1 MLIEKSIAPPL
12 STLRPTKPTSSATFP
27 VYQDLEALLAEEEQ
41 QPDQQPPATVAH
53 TLAVAAGYAYSD
65 APTVSMMLARMGLQ
79 DNHCLQVDMSVDAMF
94 IRSTAF
100 LIQSSDG
107 SVVILAYRGTEPTN
121 LVNWLTDADV
131 HPDKIAFPFPRD
143 AHAADPAESSLRPD
157 AEAVPAEGYAVH
169 AGFYRNVRA
178 TRFAVIAAL
187 ERALDRRSV
196 LDDDSGSPM
205 PPMEK
210 PMTTLYLTGHS
221 LGGGMAALMAVMLS
235 VEPPYKKLFAPIF
248 KGACTYGAPMVGS
261 PEFAN
266 ACAANT
272 FLDRNVVRY
281 VYRKDLVPHLP
292 PSESDAFQ
300 HFGREYRYDR
310 AWKDT
315 SDKPITQMGDLLGL
329 IEAPLGFVASKF
341 RLLRDLPF
349 RFSLNDHGPQH
360 YITAI
365 TPPKVPNE
373 FGDAYLIP
381 AR

>member
-12 STLRPTKPTSSATFP
+12 PTLRPTKPTSSATFP
-27 VYQDLEALLAEEEQ
+27 VYHDLEALLAEEEQ

-65 APTVSMMLARMGLQ
+65 AATMSMMLARMGLQ

-94 IRSTAF
+94 IRSTAY

-143 AHAADPAESSLRPD
+143 AKAADPAKSSLPPD
-157 AEAVPAEGYAVH
+157 AEAVPAESYAVH

-196 LDDDSGSPM
+196 LDDDSESPM
-205 PPMEK
+205 PPMDK

-221 LGGGMAALMAVMLS
+221 LGGAMAALMAVMLS
-235 VEPPYKKLFAPIF
+235 VEPEYKKLFAPMF

-300 HFGREYRYDR
+300 HFGREFRYDR
-310 AWKDT
+310 GWKK
-315 SDKPITQMGDLLGL
+315 SDKPVTQTPGDILGL

-341 RLLRDLPF
+341 RLLRGIPF

-360 YITAI
+360 YISAI
-365 TPPKVPNE
+365 TPKNKPNE

>member
-1 MLIEKSIAPPL
+1 MRIEKSIAPPL

-27 VYQDLEALLAEEEQ
+27 VYHDLEASLAEEQQ
-41 QPDQQPPATVAH
+41 QPDKKSPATVAH

-65 APTVSMMLARMGLQ
+65 AKTVSMMLARMGLQ
-79 DNHCLQVDMSVDAMF
+79 DNHCLKVDMSVDAMF
-94 IRSTAF
+94 IRSTAY

-131 HPDKIAFPFPRD
+131 HPDKIAFSFPRD
-143 AHAADPAESSLRPD
+143 TKAADPAKSSLPPD
-157 AEAVPAEGYAVH
+157 AEAAPAESYAIH

-196 LDDDSGSPM
+196 LDDDAESPM

-221 LGGGMAALMAVMLS
+221 LGGAMAALMAVMLS
-235 VEPPYKKLFAPIF
+235 VEPDYIERFARMF
-248 KGACTYGAPMVGS
+248 KGASTFGAPMVGS
-261 PEFAN
+261 PEFAS

-272 FLDRNVVRY
+272 FLHRNVVRY

-292 PSESDAFQ
+292 PSDSDAFQ

-310 AWKDT
+310 AWKET
-315 SDKPITQMGDLLGL
+315 SNKPIEQMGDLVGL

-341 RLLRDLPF
+341 RLLRGIPF

-360 YITAI
+360 YISAI
-365 TPPKVPNE
+365 TPDKVPNE

>member
-12 STLRPTKPTSSATFP
+12 PTLRPTKPTSSATFP
-27 VYQDLEALLAEEEQ
+27 VYHDLEALLAEEEQ

-65 APTVSMMLARMGLQ
+65 AATVSMMLARMGLQ

-143 AHAADPAESSLRPD
+143 VNTADPAKSSLPPHP
-157 AEAVPAEGYAVH
+157 EAVPPKSYAVH

-187 ERALDRRSV
+187 ERALNRRSV
-196 LDDDSGSPM
+196 LDDDSESPM

-235 VEPPYKKLFAPIF
+235 VEPQYRKLFAPIF

-266 ACAANT
+266 ACAAST

-292 PSESDAFQ
+292 PRESDDFQ

-315 SDKPITQMGDLLGL
+315 SDEPITQMGDLLGL

-341 RLLRDLPF
+341 RLLRGIPF

-360 YITAI
+360 YISAI
-365 TPPKVPNE
+365 TPKDKPNE

-381 AR
+381 AK

>member
-27 VYQDLEALLAEEEQ
+27 VYHDLEALLAEEEQ

-65 APTVSMMLARMGLQ
+65 AATVSMMLARMGLQ

-94 IRSTAF
+94 IRSTAY

-143 AHAADPAESSLRPD
+143 ANAADPAKSSLPPD
-157 AEAVPAEGYAVH
+157 AEAVPAQSYAVH

-187 ERALDRRSV
+187 KRALDRRSV
-196 LDDDSGSPM
+196 LDDDPGSPM

-221 LGGGMAALMAVMLS
+221 LGGAMAALMAVMLS
-235 VEPPYKKLFAPIF
+235 VEPEYKKLFAPIF

-300 HFGREYRYDR
+300 HFGREFRYDR

-341 RLLRDLPF
+341 RLLRDIPF

-360 YITAI
+360 YISAI
-365 TPPKVPNE
+365 TPPNVPNE

>member
-1 MLIEKSIAPPL
+1 MRIEKSIAPPL

-27 VYQDLEALLAEEEQ
+27 VYHDLEASLAEEQQ
-41 QPDQQPPATVAH
+41 QPDKKSPATVAH

-65 APTVSMMLARMGLQ
+65 ATTVSMMLARMGLQ
-79 DNHCLQVDMSVDAMF
+79 DNHCLKVDMSVDAMF
-94 IRSTAF
+94 IRSTAY

-107 SVVILAYRGTEPTN
+107 SVVILAYRGTKPTD

-131 HPDKIAFPFPRD
+131 HPDKIAFSFPHD
-143 AHAADPAESSLRPD
+143 TKAADPAKCSLPPD
-157 AEAVPAEGYAVH
+157 AEAAPAKSYAIH

-196 LDDDSGSPM
+196 LDDDPESPM

-221 LGGGMAALMAVMLS
+221 LGGAMAALMAVMLS
-235 VEPPYKKLFAPIF
+235 VEPDYIDRFARIF
-248 KGACTYGAPMVGS
+248 KGASTFGAPMVGS

-272 FLDRNVVRY
+272 FLHRNVVRY

-292 PSESDAFQ
+292 PSDSDAFQ

-315 SDKPITQMGDLLGL
+315 SNKPIEQMGDLVGL

-341 RLLRDLPF
+341 RLLRGIPF

-360 YITAI
+360 YISAI
-365 TPPKVPNE
+365 TPDKVPNE

>member
-1 MLIEKSIAPPL
+1 MLIDRAIAPSY
-12 STLRPTKPTSSATFP
+12 STLRPTKPVASSTFP
-27 VYQDLEALLAEEEQ
+27 VYRDLGATLAGVGQ
-41 QPDQQPPATVAH
+41 QPDPTVAH

-65 APTVSMMLARMGLQ
+65 PETVAMMLARMGLA
-79 DNHCLQVDMSVDAMF
+79 DNHCLRVAMSVDAMF
-94 IRSTAF
+94 IRSTAY

-131 HPDKIAFPFPRD
+131 HPDKIAFSFPRD
-143 AHAADPAESSLRPD
+143 TKAADPAKSSLPPD
-157 AEAVPAEGYAVH
+157 AEAAPAKSYAIH

-196 LDDDSGSPM
+196 LDDDPESPR

-221 LGGGMAALMAVMLS
+221 LGGAMAALMAVMLS
-235 VEPPYKKLFAPIF
+235 VEPDYIERFARMF
-248 KGACTYGAPMVGS
+248 KGASTFGAPMVGS

-292 PSESDAFQ
+292 PSDSDAFQ

-310 AWKDT
+310 AWKET
-315 SDKPITQMGDLLGL
+315 SNKPIEQMGDLVGL

-341 RLLRDLPF
+341 RLLRGIPF

-360 YITAI
+360 YISAI
-365 TPPKVPNE
+365 TPDKVPNE

-381 AR
+381 AT

>member
-27 VYQDLEALLAEEEQ
+27 VYHDLEALLAEAEQ
-41 QPDQQPPATVAH
+41 QPDRQPPATVAH

-65 APTVSMMLARMGLQ
+65 AATVSMMLARMGLQ

-94 IRSTAF
+94 IRSTAY

-131 HPDKIAFPFPRD
+131 HPDKIAFPIPRG
-143 AHAADPAESSLRPD
+143 ANAADPAKSSLPPD
-157 AEAVPAEGYAVH
+157 AQTVPAEGYAVH

-178 TRFAVIAAL
+178 TRFAVIAGL
-187 ERALDRRSV
+187 ERALNRRSV

-210 PMTTLYLTGHS
+210 PMTTLYLSGHS
-221 LGGGMAALMAVMLS
+221 LGGAMAALMAVMLS
-235 VEPPYKKLFAPIF
+235 VEPQYKKLFAPIF

-261 PEFAN
+261 PQFAN
-266 ACAANT
+266 ACAENT

-292 PSESDAFQ
+292 PSDSDDFQ

-315 SDKPITQMGDLLGL
+315 SDEPITQMGDLLGL

-341 RLLRDLPF
+341 RLLRGLPF

-360 YITAI
+360 YISAI
-365 TPPKVPNE
+365 TPKDKPNE

-381 AR
+381 AK

>member
-27 VYQDLEALLAEEEQ
+27 VYHDLEALLAEAEQ
-41 QPDQQPPATVAH
+41 QPDRQPPATVAH
-53 TLAVAAGYAYSD
+53 ILAVAAGYAYSD
-65 APTVSMMLARMGLQ
+65 AATVSMMLARMGLQ

-94 IRSTAF
+94 IRSTAY

-131 HPDKIAFPFPRD
+131 HPDKIAFPFPRG
-143 AHAADPAESSLRPD
+143 ANAADPARSSLPPD
-157 AEAVPAEGYAVH
+157 AQTVPAEGYAVH

-187 ERALDRRSV
+187 EWALDRRSV

-210 PMTTLYLTGHS
+210 PMTTLYLSGHS
-221 LGGGMAALMAVMLS
+221 LGGAMAALMAVMLS
-235 VEPPYKKLFAPIF
+235 VEPQYKKLFAPIF

-261 PEFAN
+261 PQFAN
-266 ACAANT
+266 ACAENT

-292 PSESDAFQ
+292 PSDSDDFQ

-315 SDKPITQMGDLLGL
+315 SDEPITQMGDLLGL

-341 RLLRDLPF
+341 RLLRGLPF

-360 YITAI
+360 YISAI
-365 TPPKVPNE
+365 TPKDKPNE

>member
-1 MLIEKSIAPPL
+1 LP
-12 STLRPTKPTSSATFP
+12 
-27 VYQDLEALLAEEEQ
+27 
-41 QPDQQPPATVAH
+41 
-53 TLAVAAGYAYSD
+53 
-65 APTVSMMLARMGLQ
+65 
-79 DNHCLQVDMSVDAMF
+79 
-94 IRSTAF
+94 
-100 LIQSSDG
+100 
-107 SVVILAYRGTEPTN
+107 
-121 LVNWLTDADV
+121 
-131 HPDKIAFPFPRD
+131 
-143 AHAADPAESSLRPD
+143 PD
-157 AEAVPAEGYAVH
+157 AGAVPAKSYAVH

-178 TRFAVIAAL
+178 TRFEVIAAL
-187 ERALDRRSV
+187 MRALDRRSV
-196 LDDDSGSPM
+196 LDDDRGSPM

-221 LGGGMAALMAVMLS
+221 LGGAMAALMAVMLS
-235 VEPPYKKLFAPIF
+235 VEPDYIERFAPIF
-248 KGACTYGAPMVGS
+248 KGASTYGAPMVGS

-266 ACAANT
+266 ACAAST

-292 PSESDAFQ
+292 PSESDDFQ
-300 HFGREYRYDR
+300 HFGREYRYDC

-341 RLLRDLPF
+341 RLLRGIPF

-360 YITAI
+360 YISAI